1 MNKEKKYKMNEKQ
14 KYVGI
19 ILRNRKLLKI
29 NVLILSVGLGLSI
42 LGYDGVG
49 EPIIWLGIIIF
60 GYTTVTGFMAKKQLK
75 Q

>member
-1 MNKEKKYKMNEKQ
+1 MDKEKKYKINEKQ
-14 KYVGI
+14 KYIGI

-42 LGYDGVG
+42 LGRDDIG

-60 GYTTVTGFMAKKQLK
+60 GYTTVTGFMARKQLK
-75 Q
+75 K

>member
-14 KYVGI
+14 KYIGI

-29 NVLILSVGLGLSI
+29 NVLVLSVGLGLSI
-42 LGYDGVG
+42 LGRDDIG

-60 GYTTVTGFMAKKQLK
+60 GYTTFTSFMAKKQLK

>member
-1 MNKEKKYKMNEKQ
+1 MNKEKKYNMNKKQ
-14 KYVGI
+14 KYIGI

-42 LGYDGVG
+42 LGRDNIG